1 LFIPAKQEIFVIDVY
16 AFATPNSLK
25 IPIALE
31 DLGLAYRLIP
41 VNLRNGEQ
49 KSAEFVAMNANAKIP
64 VVVDQSVPGKEPV
77 TLSESGA
84 ILLYLAEKT
93 GRLLPTAPLL
103 RVRVLE
109 ELFFHAAGLG
119 PAFTNSFFQ
128 KIAKAPNPETAA
140 RALAEAERTLNV
152 FDTRL
157 SGSNYVA
164 GDEFTIAD
172 IAHYGWLWRHEA
184 AGVSLDGAPN
194 VKRWFDAVSERD
206 SVKQAISRTVAL
218 AS

>member
-1 LFIPAKQEIFVIDVY
+1 VIDVY

-31 DLGLAYRLIP
+31 ELGLAYRLIP

-49 KSAEFVAMNANAKIP
+49 KSTDFMAINANAKVP
-64 VVVDQSVPGKEPV
+64 VVVDLNVPGSEPI

-84 ILLYLAEKT
+84 ILLYLAEKF

-103 RVRVLE
+103 RARVLE
-109 ELFFHAAGLG
+109 ELFFHAASLG
-119 PAFTNSFFQ
+119 PAFTNSFFER
-128 KIAKAPNPETAA
+128 IGKAPNSETATH
-140 RALAEAERTLNV
+140 ALAEAQRTLTV
-152 FDTRL
+152 FETRL
-157 SGSNYVA
+157 DRSNYVA

-184 AGVSLDGAPN
+184 AGVSLAGAPN
-194 VKRWFDAVSERD
+194 VKRWFDTISDRA
-206 SVKQAISRTVAL
+206 SVKRAISRTVAL

>member
-1 LFIPAKQEIFVIDVY
+1 VIDVY

-31 DLGLAYRLIP
+31 ELGLAYRLIP

-49 KSAEFVAMNANAKIP
+49 KSADFVAINANAKVP
-64 VVVDQSVPGKEPV
+64 VVVDRDVPGNEPV

-103 RVRVLE
+103 RARVLE
-109 ELFFHAAGLG
+109 ELFFHAAGLA

-128 KIAKAPNPETAA
+128 KIAKTPNPETAA

-157 SGSNYVA
+157 DGSNYVA

-172 IAHYGWLWRHEA
+172 IAHYGWLWRHEST
-184 AGVSLDGAPN
+184 GVSLGGAPN
-194 VKRWFDAVSERD
+194 VKRWFDAVSDRD
-206 SVKQAISRTVAL
+206 SVKRAISRTVSL

>member
-1 LFIPAKQEIFVIDVY
+1 MIHVY

-31 DLGLAYRLIP
+31 ELELPYRLIA

-49 KSAEFVAMNANAKIP
+49 KSSDFVAMNANAKIP
-64 VVVDQSVPGKEPV
+64 VIVDRSATGTEPV

-93 GRLLPTAPLL
+93 GRLLPAAPKP
-103 RVRVLE
+103 RARTIE
-109 ELFFHAAGLG
+109 ELFFHAGGLA
-119 PAFTNSFFQ
+119 PAFTSSFFQ
-128 KIAKAPNPETAA
+128 KIAKTPDPVVAA
-140 RALAEAERTLNV
+140 RALAEAERTLGV
-152 FDTRL
+152 FETRL
-157 SGSNYVA
+157 GQSRYVA

-184 AGVSLDGAPN
+184 VGVSLDGTPN
-194 VKRWFDAVSERD
+194 VKRWFDAVSNRD
-206 SVKQAISRTVAL
+206 AVKRAVSKTVAL

>member
-1 LFIPAKQEIFVIDVY
+1 VIDVY

-31 DLGLAYRLIP
+31 ELGLAYRLIP

-49 KSAEFVAMNANAKIP
+49 KSADFMAINANAKVP
-64 VVVDQSVPGKEPV
+64 VVVDRTVPGKEPV

-93 GRLLPTAPLL
+93 GRLLPNAPLL
-103 RVRVLE
+103 RARVLE

-128 KIAKAPNPETAA
+128 KIAKAPNPEMAA

-164 GDEFTIAD
+164 GDEFTIGD

-184 AGVSLDGAPN
+184 AGVSLGGAPN
-194 VKRWFDAVSERD
+194 VKRWFDAVSDRD
-206 SVKQAISRTVAL
+206 SVKRAISRTVSL